1 MSNELNKP
9 TVSVKWLIGAA
20 EFFEKSAEEA
30 LPTWVVLGLTH
41 RYAENMSKA
50 AVFRR
55 AAQMK
60 SISERRQF
68 LRANGIEA

>member
-1 MSNELNKP
+1 MANNLSKP
-9 TVSVKWLIGAA
+9 TVSIKWLLGAA
-20 EFFEKSAEEA
+20 EFFEQGAEEA
-30 LPTWVVLGLTH
+30 LPTWIVLGLTH

-68 LRANGIEA
+68 LRANGIAA